1 MNVFQ
6 EVKAIQAGALKPTPT
21 KPVFVPLFPFMYKN
35 LAYGGL
41 IHDANGFCDKL

>member
-1 MNVFQ
+1 VNVFQ

-35 LAYGGL
+35 LDYGGL